1 MISFDP
7 TSVYNRAVS
16 RLQQDPDWKPI
27 INESVI
33 SALIKSNSEII
44 AETARYAEYL
54 FKESKW
60 NTAQNE
66 SSILA
71 MANMLGYQ
79 PKRRVSAVGKIYV
92 STDPNIHLVG
102 KTYSASTFEDSPT
115 NCSYLSTYNENVRI
129 STVDIIKD
137 TTGKKYIPVNESTL
151 SYNETS
157 TPIEIVQGERKSINI
172 NIDTIRSVCTRSK
185 INSYLYIPFRIS
197 NCENATS
204 IFSRKFLK
212 LFVVDKNSTEQEYRI
227 VDSLLLSDTLDK
239 DVELYNDMYDSTLFY
254 AKFNNS
260 QYRGRTLDVSS
271 NSSIDHI
278 RVEYIESSGA
288 EGNISSLYE
297 NFILETSGGVR
308 LYGIN
313 TSYISGGADNEDINS
328 VKENATKFYIDNYSI
343 GTKES
348 YEKAVLNTE
357 FTVEG
362 INIKPK
368 KVIVYGG
375 QYTDSETN
383 LTIPATY
390 ISFTS
395 DGLDDI
401 ATSTDR
407 DDLYLRIE
415 NILNYYLGRLK
426 SPQDTIK
433 FAIPNY
439 IPISVGVNCLLDSED
454 TSEDS
459 VTNTKMQTFINE
471 LWGPSSDS
479 ISFGNNFTASGLE
492 REIMSNFD
500 NITSIDIEVE
510 AIHQL
515 DWQSAEFVN
524 SVSSKTS
531 QNTMLRTIRV
541 PFSFSS
547 VFLGNKTR
555 KGFKDLRTGAS
566 YVLRMDLLYKR
577 PTALASGVSLN
588 KSIFVGNY
596 TKDGKLNTSSEDSV
610 AFYAMKDTG
619 DIWGTDSGT
628 GGTTYFN
635 GTYYDILNSATPLVS
650 DVHQVK
656 YESKIFTDSDYDTL
670 RQRIKEGTVATQSF
684 TTSLGALD
692 SFLIYFS
699 GNCQENSIYIGD
711 GWVEFSLDSLYTI
724 LQYFATDTS
733 SNEILNKL
741 NACPLSVLKCG
752 TLESTS
758 EVFSIFKEL
767 LTSYID
773 VYISM
778 RPIDNN
784 LRLIT
789 SSLTDKIKSNNQ
801 KSIIYIDSSDS
812 DTQQNVENL
821 TPSKYARMIYV
832 NCEHEES

>member
-1 MISFDP
+1 MIKFDP
-7 TSVYNRAVS
+7 TSIYNRAVS

-33 SALIKSNSEII
+33 SALIKSNAEIT

-79 PKRRVSAVGKIYV
+79 PKRRISAVGKVYF
-92 STDPNIHLVG
+92 SSDPNIHLVG
-102 KTYSASTFEDSPT
+102 KTYSASTFESNPES
-115 NCSYLSTYNENVRI
+115 CSYLSSYGENISI
-129 STVDIIKD
+129 STTDIIKD
-137 TTGKKYIPVNESTL
+137 TVGNKYIPVNNGTL
-151 SYNETS
+151 LSS
-157 TPIEIVQGERKSINI
+157 RVSLPLEIIQGERKAINI
-172 NIDTIRSVCTRSK
+172 SIDTIRSVCTRST

-204 IFSRKFLK
+204 VFSRKFLK
-212 LFVVDKNSTEQEYRI
+212 LFVVDKNNKEQEYRI
-227 VDSLLLSDTLDK
+227 VDSLLLSDTLDL
-239 DVELYNDMYDSTLFY
+239 DVELYNDMYDNSLFY

-278 RVEYIESSGA
+278 RVEYIESLGS
-288 EGNISSLYE
+288 EGNVNNLYE
-297 NFILETSGGVR
+297 NFILESSSGVR

-313 TSYISGGADNEDINS
+313 TTYISGGSDNEDINS
-328 VKENATKFYIDNYSI
+328 IKENATKFYIENYSI

-348 YEKAVLNTE
+348 YEKTVLNTE
-357 FTVEG
+357 FSVEG

-383 LTIPATY
+383 ITIPATY

-401 ATSTDR
+401 THLTDK
-407 DDLYLRIE
+407 DDIYQRIE
-415 NILNYYLGRLK
+415 NVLNYYLSRLK

-433 FAIPNY
+433 FVVPNY
-439 IPISVGVNCLLDSED
+439 IPIAVGINCLLDVDD
-454 TSEDS
+454 TSEES
-459 VTNTKMQTFINE
+459 VTNTNIQFYINE
-471 LWGPSSDS
+471 LWGPASDT
-479 ISFGNNFTASGLE
+479 ISFGNNFTVSNLE
-492 REIMSNFD
+492 KEIMSKFTS
-500 NITSIDIEVE
+500 ITSIDIEVE
-510 AIHQL
+510 AVHQL
-515 DWQSAEFVN
+515 DWQNAEFIN
-524 SVSSKTS
+524 SISSKSS
-531 QNTMLRTIRV
+531 QSTTLRTIRV
-541 PFSFSS
+541 PFNFSS

-555 KGFKDLRTGAS
+555 KGFKDIRTGAS
-566 YVLRMDLLYKR
+566 YVFRMDLMYKR
-577 PTALASGVSLN
+577 PATLINSGSLN
-588 KSIFVGNY
+588 KTIFIGNY

-610 AFYAMKDTG
+610 AFYAMKDTN
-619 DIWGTDSGT
+619 DIWGTESGT
-628 GGTTYFN
+628 SDSTYFN
-635 GTYYDILNSATPLVS
+635 GTKYDILNSATPLVS
-650 DVHQVK
+650 DIHQVK
-656 YESKIFTDSDYDTL
+656 YDSKVYTDSEYDTL
-670 RQRIKEGTVATQSF
+670 RQQIKEGTVATQSF

-699 GNCQENSIYIGD
+699 GNYQENSIYIGD
-711 GWVEFSLDSLYTI
+711 GWIEFNLDSLYTT

-733 SNEILNKL
+733 DNDILNKL

-752 TLESTS
+752 TLESNS
-758 EVFSIFKEL
+758 EVFSIFKNL

-773 VYISM
+773 IYVSM
-778 RPIDNN
+778 RPIDSN
-784 LRLIT
+784 LRLLT
-789 SSLTDKIKSNNQ
+789 SNLTDKIKSSNQ
-801 KSIIYIDSSDS
+801 KSIIYIDSTDS
-812 DTQQNVENL
+812 DTKQNVENL
-821 TPSKYARMIYV
+821 TASKYARMIYV